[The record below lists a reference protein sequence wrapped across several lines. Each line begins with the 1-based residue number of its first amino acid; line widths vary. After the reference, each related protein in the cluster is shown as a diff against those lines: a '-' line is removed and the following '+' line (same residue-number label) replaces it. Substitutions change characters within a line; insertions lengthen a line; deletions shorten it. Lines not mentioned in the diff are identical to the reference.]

1 MAQQKEIVV
10 PDIGDFDDVEVIE
23 VLVAPGDTVTE
34 EQSLITLESDKASM
48 EVPSPHAGRV
58 VELRLAVGDRVAK
71 GSPMLVLELDQ
82 DAAAPKADAA
92 TTPATPAAAE
102 KPAAA
107 AAATA
112 AAEEIRVPDIGD
124 FDDVEVIEVLVAPGD
139 TVTEEQSLITLESD
153 KASMEVPAPR
163 AGRVAQVMV
172 KVGDRVS
179 EGSPIL
185 QLEAVSGD
193 APAAAAPAASTE
205 RAPAKSAP
213 EPPAAAPPTATP
225 PARPRQAPLPAVEE
239 GTFRRAH
246 ASPAVRRFAREL
258 GADLGR
264 IDGSGPKGRILKED
278 VKAWIKGRLSGAAS
292 AAPGPAAGAG
302 IPPIPAVDFSQFG
315 AIETAD
321 LSRIKRLSG
330 PHLHRVWL
338 NLPMVTHHDEAD
350 VTDLEAFRGSLKAEA
365 EKRGVRVTALVFII
379 KALVDALR
387 AFPDFNASLS
397 PDGSQLIRKQY
408 FNVGIAVD
416 TPNGLVVPVIRG
428 VDGKSIFDL
437 SAELAEL
444 SDKARNGKLAPADMQ
459 GGCISISSLG
469 GIGGT
474 AFTPIVN
481 APEVAILGVTRAR
494 MQPVWDG
501 SDFVPRLLLPLDL
514 TYDHRVIDGAAAAR
528 FCARLCQTLGDIR
541 RLLL

>member
-1 MAQQKEIVV
+1 
-10 PDIGDFDDVEVIE
+10 
-23 VLVAPGDTVTE
+23 
-34 EQSLITLESDKASM
+34 
-48 EVPSPHAGRV
+48 
-58 VELRLAVGDRVAK
+58 
-71 GSPMLVLELDQ
+71 
-82 DAAAPKADAA
+82 
-92 TTPATPAAAE
+92 
-102 KPAAA
+102 
-107 AAATA
+107 
-112 AAEEIRVPDIGD
+112 
-124 FDDVEVIEVLVAPGD
+124 
-139 TVTEEQSLITLESD
+139 
-153 KASMEVPAPR
+153 MEVPAPR
-163 AGRVAQVMV
+163 AGRVAQVLV

-179 EGSPIL
+179 EGTPIL
-185 QLEAVSGD
+185 QLEAVRGD
-193 APAAAAPAASTE
+193 APAAAAPAAE
-205 RAPAKSAP
+205 RTPEKSAA
-213 EPPAAAPPTATP
+213 EEPAAATP

-239 GTFRRAH
+239 GAFRRAH